1 MMDAEREQDLRRELL
16 MQRLA
21 HLEAERVAAVFAV
34 EQIDESIASARRQL
48 GGTENGRGDGRAGD

>member
-48 GGTENGRGDGRAGD
+48 EATEGEQR